1 MPPRAVAQT
10 PLSPAESVTCYCESF
25 AIGCG
30 SRDARSF
37 SPTDRGSRP
46 GRGDGGGARG
56 GTPGDLR
63 AAAADRGAL
72 GGRQPLSAEEL
83 LERLGGRSDL
93 GSVYRNLE
101 ALERL
106 GLIRHVHLGHG
117 PGLYARAS
125 LGPREYLLC
134 DSCGAHIAVDP
145 SELDEVRSLIRRR
158 FSYEARFNHFPVAG
172 LCPKCAKER
181 EQ

>member
-1 MPPRAVAQT
+1 MAAVREGG
-10 PLSPAESVTCYCESF
+10 LRVTS
-25 AIGCG
+25 
-30 SRDARSF
+30 AR
-37 SPTDRGSRP
+37 RLLIE
-46 GRGDGGGARG
+46 A
-56 GTPGDLR
+56 LWE
-63 AAAADRGAL
+63 AD
-72 GGRQPLSAEEL
+72 QPLSAEEL

-145 SELDEVRSLIRRR
+145 SELDEVRDFIRRR
-158 FSYEARFNHFPVAG
+158 FSYEARFSHFPVAG

-181 EQ
+181 EK